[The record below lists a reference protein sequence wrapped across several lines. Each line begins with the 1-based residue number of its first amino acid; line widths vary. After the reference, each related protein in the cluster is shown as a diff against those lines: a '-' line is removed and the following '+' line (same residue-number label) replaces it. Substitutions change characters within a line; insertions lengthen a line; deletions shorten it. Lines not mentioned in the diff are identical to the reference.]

1 MEEEVTVSDWPLND
15 SQFVTATILGIMLV
29 VLIATAF
36 RKARVTRKEFARLR
50 EDVKQLSEEV
60 KELQA
65 AEQRRFIK
73 ELKLNAAEKTAKPRS
88 RRLNPPS
95 ANASFSEQTVN

>member
-1 MEEEVTVSDWPLND
+1 MSDWPLND
-15 SQFVTATILGIMLV
+15 SQLITAGILGVVLV
-29 VLIATAF
+29 VLIVTAF

-50 EDVKQLSEEV
+50 EDVEQLSEEV

-65 AEQRRFIK
+65 AEQRRFIQ
-73 ELKLNAAEKTAKPRS
+73 ELNATEKTTKSRS

-95 ANASFSEQTVN
+95 ANASSSEQTVN

>member
-1 MEEEVTVSDWPLND
+1 MSDWPLND
-15 SQFVTATILGIMLV
+15 SQLMTAGILGILLV
-29 VLIATAF
+29 VLIVTAF

-50 EDVKQLSEEV
+50 EDVKLLSEEV

-73 ELKLNAAEKTAKPRS
+73 ELNAAEKTTKSRS
-88 RRLNPPS
+88 RRLNPPPT
-95 ANASFSEQTVN
+95 NASSSEQTVN

>member
-1 MEEEVTVSDWPLND
+1 VSDWPLND

-73 ELKLNAAEKTAKPRS
+73 ELNAAEKTNQTSIAAAQ
-88 RRLNPPS
+88 S
-95 ANASFSEQTVN
+95 AVC

>member
-1 MEEEVTVSDWPLND
+1 VSDWPLGD

-36 RKARVTRKEFARLR
+36 RKVRVTRKEFARLR
-50 EDVKQLSEEV
+50 EDVKQLSEGM

-73 ELKLNAAEKTAKPRS
+73 ELNAAEKTTKSRS

-95 ANASFSEQTVN
+95 ADASSSEQTVN